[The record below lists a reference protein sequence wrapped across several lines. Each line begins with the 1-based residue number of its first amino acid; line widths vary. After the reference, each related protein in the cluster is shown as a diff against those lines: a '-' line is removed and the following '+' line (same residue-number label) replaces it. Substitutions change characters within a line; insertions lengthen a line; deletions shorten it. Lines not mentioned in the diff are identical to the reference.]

1 MEQHQL
7 DMEQHQLDMEHH
19 QRAQLQHADTLQA
32 VAAWLT
38 REEAGRLLAPLCQ
51 AGRALVRAADAAED
65 AADAAEDAGQPEAQA
80 MQSMQSIQSIQSF
93 WRAGPPMWDINHVCA
108 RIGARWNPPVPNF
121 VPNLDDVL
129 RSLATTLDAIDE
141 YKIIERVF
149 ERRAAR
155 AGLQASV
162 LGYHRLR
169 VLDPARFL
177 WHMEGWARQQF
188 SDPVAHPTGRAYG
201 GGRNDPKTLLVV
213 NLLALLGLRPR
224 RGRGM
229 RFPPDPN
236 VHPVHATREPL
247 WNREYIAQ
255 SLSARGWV

>member
-7 DMEQHQLDMEHH
+7 DMELDMERH

-80 MQSMQSIQSIQSF
+80 NGSFQSF
-93 WRAGPPMWDINHVCA
+93 WRAGPPMWDVNKVCA
-108 RIGARWNPPVPNF
+108 RIDARWAADDNLHVLPGPNL
-121 VPNLDDVL
+121 VPNLDAVL
-129 RSLATTLDAIDE
+129 RSLATYLDALDS
-141 YKIIERVF
+141 YNCIERVF

-162 LGYHRLR
+162 LGCHRLR

-177 WHMEGWARQQF
+177 WHMEGWAREQYSSAQ
-188 SDPVAHPTGRAYG
+188 PATRVYG
-201 GGRNDPKTLLVV
+201 GARNDAKTVLVV
-213 NLLALLGLRPR
+213 NLLALLGLRAR

-229 RFPPDPN
+229 RFPPDPQ